1 MRTVGGMT
9 KCIPIC
15 LVATALVI
23 AVGGSSAYA
32 GAGDAPAGPDLCDG
46 ALCGQ
51 PPPPPPPPGS
61 PPPAPSYVPLGWF
74 DMVDA
79 EGTAFGWAC
88 DANDFG
94 AALEIHFYA
103 EAPAGVGGTFIGA
116 ATANAG
122 REAAV
127 GSNCGGNPYHGFVFN
142 LPASQRDGRS
152 HALYAYAIN
161 IGPAAGNP
169 LLSGSP
175 RTYTAGPNDPWCQN
189 VSCAYM
195 ENGVEDDA
203 GYTYYG
209 GGCRN
214 PVVKKTYKGSLGA
227 THWIYYQRVRFCWR
241 NGKITSF
248 SRERWVWQS
257 GNFLNG
263 WSFEGHV
270 NTGCSVADC
279 RGRGVGTATTSA
291 WTQGKFRFCSLKIV
305 LCHEVSP
312 LVGIRVYGNGSWVPF
327 FDSPQ

>member
-142 LPASQRDGRS
+142 LPVSQRDGRS